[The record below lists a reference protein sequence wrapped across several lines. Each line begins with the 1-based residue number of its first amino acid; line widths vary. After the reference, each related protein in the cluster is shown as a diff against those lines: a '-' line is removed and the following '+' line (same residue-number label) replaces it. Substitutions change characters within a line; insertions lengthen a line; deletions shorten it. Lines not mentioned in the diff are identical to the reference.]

1 MSQEES
7 KKINPE
13 LFANFDPNAETTFG
27 NIEIAI
33 EGWKKLPEADK
44 NNTSEQ
50 TNLVRTIMDKLP
62 AVKNA
67 LENLYRERLKES
79 TEEMNGSTI
88 TSAFET
94 IQSFL
99 THQNN
104 LKNIDDTIK
113 ERSDIMHAAAEKNA
127 SKKGIWKIG
136 QNHVNDI
143 NRDHPSQSYNLVEQ
157 SAFDKLV
164 KNYKAI
170 KESQQNNN
178 STN

>member
-1 MSQEES
+1 MNPEES

-13 LFANFDPNAETTFG
+13 LFANFDTHAETAFG
-27 NIEIAI
+27 SIDTAI
-33 EGWKKLPEADK
+33 ESWGKLPEADK

-50 TNLVRTIMDKLP
+50 TNLVRKIIDQLP
-62 AVKNA
+62 KVKSA
-67 LENLYRERLKES
+67 FENLYRESLKQS

-99 THQNN
+99 THQGN
-104 LKNIDDTIK
+104 LKSIDDTVK
-113 ERSDIMHAAAEKNA
+113 ERSHIMHEAAEKNA
-127 SKKGIWKIG
+127 STKGIWKIG

-143 NRDHPSQSYNLVEQ
+143 KRDHPSQSYNLVEQ

-164 KNYKAI
+164 QQYKDI
-170 KESQQNNN
+170 KEKQQNNN